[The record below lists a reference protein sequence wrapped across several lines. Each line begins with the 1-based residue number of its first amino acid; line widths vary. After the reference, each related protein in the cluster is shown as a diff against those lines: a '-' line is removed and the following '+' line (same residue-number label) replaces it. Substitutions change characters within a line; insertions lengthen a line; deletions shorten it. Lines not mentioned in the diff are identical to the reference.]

1 MVDCIYTQSL
11 PSRIR
16 SVTHLQLGSSSTAA
30 SRDIEVEV
38 MRDGLCE
45 RAPFEAGLLAVTSA
59 KLAHGLSLI
68 PLPGAPLMSL
78 DESDVCH
85 GLQARQNSAF
95 MFTIPHLHATCTCQL
110 PNILGHEAESQ
121 MVAAESNHHGRMAR
135 KTQLNYCAIANRTA
149 AGVWGGS
156 AALASLTALALHQER
171 CASRQP
177 PGESGTRLFLLLQ

>member
-1 MVDCIYTQSL
+1 
-11 PSRIR
+11 
-16 SVTHLQLGSSSTAA
+16 
-30 SRDIEVEV
+30 

-85 GLQARQNSAF
+85 GLQARQTLRSCS
-95 MFTIPHLHATCTCQL
+95 PSRTCTPHAPVSSPTSWDTRRRGRWYRQ
-110 PNILGHEAESQ
+110 SQ
-121 MVAAESNHHGRMAR
+121 TINGRMAR
-135 KTQLNYCAIANRTA
+135 KTQLNCCAIATRTA

-171 CASRQP
+171 CASRQQ
-177 PGESGTRLFLLLQ
+177 PGESGTRLFFFLQ